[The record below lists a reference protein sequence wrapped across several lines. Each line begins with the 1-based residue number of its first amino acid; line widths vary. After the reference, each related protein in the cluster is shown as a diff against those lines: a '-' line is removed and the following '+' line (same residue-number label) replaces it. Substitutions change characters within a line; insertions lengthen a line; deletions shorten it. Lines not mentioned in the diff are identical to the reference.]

1 MNVKVEN
8 LRNINGNEVKNQYMF
23 YLMVNGEHIKIF
35 QSYNSEVLI
44 WENGVLTRIG
54 KEWNTSHTTMEY
66 IKQLT
71 GLNKKAFEKMLEND
85 YIYDDFLEL
94 YKLK

>member
-8 LRNINGNEVKNQYMF
+8 LRNINGNEVKNQYMI
-23 YLMVNGEHIKIF
+23 YLLVNGEHIKIF
-35 QSYNSEVLI
+35 QSYNSEILR

-54 KEWNTSHTTMEY
+54 RDWNKSHTTMKY

-71 GLNKKAFEKMLEND
+71 RLNKKAFEKMLEND
-85 YIYDDFLEL
+85 YIWDNFLEL